1 MIPANAVA
9 AQLQAYVR
17 GGNEAPLIQIVDAL
31 QDIRQLFT
39 VGEQVRAQVTS
50 QLPSGRY
57 AVMVK
62 DQLLDLN
69 LPRNT
74 QPGEEFDMQVVA
86 NSPRLAFLL
95 QRQPAAEP
103 QQPPAPTGG
112 GASAEVE
119 LSDTARFIGS
129 VLTGAGDADADPA
142 AQSGPLVRAQ
152 PLFGAALPEPV
163 RMADTLRQALSES
176 GTFYES
182 HLAEWAGGER
192 PLEQLLRE
200 PPARWNNPAAAD
212 ARPEAR
218 QADGRP
224 AESRPGDTRGTDA
237 ARQGQLAWPAREAER
252 AAAASDLLS
261 TTGAARG
268 SEVDSLPPGAR
279 QLVQQQL
286 QALDQRQVVWL
297 GQAWPGQPMRWEV
310 EEDRSGQSGE
320 LEAASTVWRT
330 RLTMDLPRL
339 GHVEA
344 VIGLFDRTRIEM
356 GFRVADPAV
365 AERIRAEQ
373 GRLQSS
379 LDAAGLELVANQVTL
394 AGDER

>member
-1 MIPANAVA
+1 MIPANALV

-50 QLPSGRY
+50 QLPGGRY

-95 QRQPAAEP
+95 QRQPAAGP
-103 QQPPAPTGG
+103 QQQPAPTGG
-112 GASAEVE
+112 GASTEVE

-129 VLTGAGDADADPA
+129 VLTGAGEADGDPAA

-152 PLFGAALPEPV
+152 PLFGAALPEPA

-200 PPARWNNPAAAD
+200 PPARWSNPAAAD
-212 ARPEAR
+212 ARPDARQTEQRPGEAR
-218 QADGRP
+218 TSDA
-224 AESRPGDTRGTDA
+224 RGADA
-237 ARQGQLAWPAREAER
+237 ARQAQQPWPAREAER
-252 AAAASDLLS
+252 AAASDQLS
-261 TTGAARG
+261 FTGATRG
-268 SEVDSLPPGAR
+268 SEVDALPPGAR

-320 LEAASTVWRT
+320 LEAAPTVWRT
-330 RLTMDLPRL
+330 RLTMDLPKL

-344 VIGLFDRTRIEM
+344 VIGLFERTRIEM